1 MKRCP
6 TLLGS
11 CAILAAL
18 LLSACESGPG
28 WLYHTHDSGN
38 GNVQVRPEGVAAPE
52 TLEPIIIRASGY
64 GTYEHASDARSQRKR
79 LLAMRAS
86 KLDAYRAL
94 AERIYGTSI
103 TGSSSVNDL
112 VLQHDS
118 FRTLVDS
125 VVRGARVLGT
135 TELSGG
141 GYETLMEVSLDGR
154 FQRCLTSLN
163 YFRYDADCRLP
174 LPAADPGLTSYST
187 VTVPGEDWRF
197 ADSSTSLDANLPVQ
211 ARNVQEPQI
220 AQEPQASRSV
230 RPATAEGRKRLVESA
245 RKGSGLYAP
254 AADRQQGE

>member
-1 MKRCP
+1 M
-6 TLLGS
+6 
-11 CAILAAL
+11 L

-28 WLYHTHDSGN
+28 WLHHTHDAGSGH
-38 GNVQVRPEGVAAPE
+38 VQVVPEGVVAPE
-52 TLEPIIIRASGY
+52 RLEPIIIRASGY

-125 VVRGARVLGT
+125 VVRGARVLST

-174 LPAADPGLTSYST
+174 MPSADSGLTSYSA
-187 VTVPGEDWRF
+187 VSVPSANWRSDDRSSQVE
-197 ADSSTSLDANLPVQ
+197 ADLPIQ
-211 ARNVQEPQI
+211 AQI
-220 AQEPQASRSV
+220 AQEPEAVRSI
-230 RPATAEGRKRLVESA
+230 RPATAEGRKRLIESA

-254 AADRQQGE
+254 ANDRPQGE